1 MNEKISVIVPIYKVE
16 PYLRK
21 CLDSI
26 CTQTYEN
33 LEIILVDDGSP
44 DGCGAICDEYAAR
57 DGRVKVIHKPNGGL
71 SDARNAGLEIM
82 TGTYVTFVDSDDWLT
97 EDAVSSLYDLAIQ
110 TGAEL
115 VIGSCDRVFDD
126 SSNTVG
132 QSSSD
137 AYIVLDKLQAV
148 SHFLH
153 NGCAAWGRLYERR
166 IHEDIF
172 FPIGEINEDE
182 AIILN
187 VIDRCTSVVISEKVI
202 YHYRLRNDSITTVKL
217 TEPRLIWEKNCRNNL
232 SFIEARYPAL
242 AEEAAEYYRAAVVAM
257 LMYIA
262 ADGNRFSGYA
272 KQFKKRLVSLRGKY
286 PDLAFSSKAEKRHY
300 IMQMTMPSS
309 LYSVVLRTKRKV
321 FRHET

>member
-1 MNEKISVIVPIYKVE
+1 MSDKISVIVPIYKVE
-16 PYLRK
+16 SYLRK

-44 DGCGAICDEYAAR
+44 DGCGAICDEYAAK
-57 DGRVKVIHKPNGGL
+57 DGRIKVIHKPNGGL
-71 SDARNAGLEIM
+71 SDARNAGLKIM
-82 TGTYVTFVDSDDWLT
+82 TGAYVTFVDSDDWLT
-97 EDAVSSLYDLAIQ
+97 KDAVSSLYDLAIQ

-126 SSNTVG
+126 SSNAVG
-132 QSSSD
+132 QSGSD

-166 IHEDIF
+166 VHEDIF
-172 FPIGEINEDE
+172 FPVGEINEDE

-232 SFIEARYPAL
+232 SFIEAHYPAL

-262 ADGNRFSGYA
+262 ADGNRFAGYA
-272 KQFKKRLVSLRGKY
+272 KQFRKRLVSLRGKY

-300 IMQMTMPSS
+300 MMQMTMPSS
-309 LYSVVLRTKRKV
+309 LYSVILRTKRKV
-321 FRHET
+321 FRHEI